1 MARWGGVGD
10 VAEGAPEEAGGL
22 GGPAHA
28 EQAGDLEPDE
38 GQVART
44 LAEGGFGLRQGQL
57 VPPELEE
64 LVDAVVG
71 RGHVH
76 RGHIGRHSVGVGR
89 ADPPMDRVSARAN
102 LIPMRRI
109 TLISTG
115 GTIEKTYDE
124 HSGSLENRAS
134 VVQEMLGLL
143 RLEDTVVN
151 TLQLMHKDSLHL
163 TDADRERI
171 VGAVEL
177 VAGPAE
183 RPSESE
189 GVVILHGTD
198 TLCVTGELLHE
209 RISAWVRVP
218 VILTGAMRPFE
229 MKRSDALQ
237 NLTEAIFATGV
248 LGAGVW
254 AVAHGRALP
263 FPGLVKDRERGTFR
277 RAGVEV

>member
-1 MARWGGVGD
+1 
-10 VAEGAPEEAGGL
+10 
-22 GGPAHA
+22 
-28 EQAGDLEPDE
+28 
-38 GQVART
+38 
-44 LAEGGFGLRQGQL
+44 
-57 VPPELEE
+57 
-64 LVDAVVG
+64 
-71 RGHVH
+71 
-76 RGHIGRHSVGVGR
+76 
-89 ADPPMDRVSARAN
+89 MDRVRAPAN

-151 TLQLMHKDSLHL
+151 TLQLMQKDSLHL

-177 VAGPAE
+177 IAGPAE
-183 RPSESE
+183 SPGEGE

-198 TLCVTGELLHE
+198 TLSVTGELLHE
-209 RISAWVRVP
+209 RVAGWLRVP

-237 NLTEAIFATGV
+237 NLTESIFAAGV
-248 LGAGVW
+248 LEPGVW
-254 AVAHGRALP
+254 AVAHGRALR
-263 FPGLVKDRERGTFR
+263 FPGVKKDREVGTFR
-277 RAGVEV
+277 GGVAIGGAGKV